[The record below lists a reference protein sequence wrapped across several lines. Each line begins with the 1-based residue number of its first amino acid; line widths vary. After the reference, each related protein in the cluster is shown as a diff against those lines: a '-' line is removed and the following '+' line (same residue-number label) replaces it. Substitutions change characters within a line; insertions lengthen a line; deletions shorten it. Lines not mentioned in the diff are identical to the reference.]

1 MAPPQP
7 LGHLKYPD
15 ISKSN
20 TFDNSFYGT
29 SGHSLVKSVVITATH
44 QETGWYGKSTRW
56 YDIEMLDY
64 RNSLKKV
71 QRRHVD
77 FYHLLHVLIKK
88 YSNRFILC
96 PFPAQTTSTL
106 LGGEDNNSVALQKWL
121 QFVCAHFHCEL
132 VNQWLIQQSLNLEGP
147 QDEGLFKRAGS
158 LVSWMFSGVLPQEN
172 KTQYDFQ
179 VRDPINIRYNN
190 LVKVNKELSTAL
202 EVFEGRK
209 HSVAKVERI
218 LESLG
223 RPPTHKLE
231 NGGSG
236 DSNDGLKLENLT
248 RIK

>member
-1 MAPPQP
+1 MTSGQNVDYGFMDPGQLQTSDKEGIPKIYGEQSLQFTCILFKSKDDQEKYMAPPQP

-147 QDEGLFKRAGS
+147 QDEGLLKRAGS
-158 LVSWMFSGVLPQEN
+158 LVSWMFSGVLP
-172 KTQYDFQ
+172 
-179 VRDPINIRYNN
+179 
-190 LVKVNKELSTAL
+190 
-202 EVFEGRK
+202 
-209 HSVAKVERI
+209 
-218 LESLG
+218 
-223 RPPTHKLE
+223 
-231 NGGSG
+231 
-236 DSNDGLKLENLT
+236 
-248 RIK
+248 